1 MKIKNVNNGRKWLQI
16 LRALTP
22 RKLGVKIEYRQK
34 CKRKLNLNNPKRYTE
49 KIQLYKLKYKNP
61 LLPKLADKDTVRDYV
76 KEKGFAHILNEQYG
90 AYDNVDAINFEK
102 LPNKFVIKMNTGS
115 GLNILVEDKA
125 KFDIKKT
132 KIVLNKWL
140 KIKPWVF
147 GSEWAYKNIKPR
159 IVIEKYLDRDSNND
173 LPDYKFFCFDGEV
186 EYLYV
191 MKEYIDN
198 HKSGKLSFF
207 DKNFNKTKYHRSDY
221 KPINQEIP
229 KPKNFDEMINI
240 AKSLSKGIPHVRV
253 DLYNI
258 DGRIV
263 FGELTFYTSGGYI
276 NFIPDEFDFI
286 LGRNFN
292 LDKITEKGKNING

>member
-1 MKIKNVNNGRKWLQI
+1 MKKNMNGGRKILQRI
-16 LRALTP
+16 RSFFP
-22 RKLGVKIEYRQK
+22 QKLQMKLEYRIK
-34 CKRKLNLNNPKRYTE
+34 CGRKLNLKNPKRYTE
-49 KIQLYKLKYKNP
+49 KLQVYKYKYRNPKLP
-61 LLPKLADKDTVRDYV
+61 LLAAKDTVRDYI
-76 KEKGFAHILNEQYG
+76 KKKGLESILNTQYG
-90 AYDNVDAINFEK
+90 VYSNVEDIDFNS
-102 LPNKFVIKMNTGS
+102 LPDKFVIKLNTGS
-115 GLNILVEDKA
+115 GLNILVEDKN
-125 KFDIKKT
+125 KLDIRETKKE
-132 KIVLNKWL
+132 LRRWL
-140 KIKPWVF
+140 KTKPWVF
-147 GSEWAYKNIKPR
+147 GTEWAYKNIKPR
-159 IVIEKYLDRDSNND
+159 IIIEKYLDRDSNND